1 MLGIQIHRLYME
13 EGKYRK
19 LLNEV
24 FGLMK
29 GEKLDAA
36 LQESKSAARVDAV
49 QDLMRSAIIQ
59 SSICKF
65 NGTPYYFSGRIY
77 EEMAWDDF
85 GNLIYDLMR
94 KCKMPNGDYSRVE
107 GVLKVCKRV
116 VAGKA
121 LQPDNAIVVF
131 NNCVFDMGARRA
143 YSFNRRWVQTT
154 CVPYDYKPEEH
165 VFLWRMFLDEVLPD
179 KNMQKVLQEF
189 LGSIFVDR
197 RVAKMETMLV
207 FRGSGSN
214 GKSVVFETI
223 MGILGRENV
232 SNFGIGALITGNE
245 RKKNIAFINGK
256 RLNYCSEIQAL
267 EFGKDSDTLKSLISG
282 EPTEARPIYGDNFTA
297 YNIPLLMANANQ
309 MPYLKDWSYG
319 MRRRICIIP
328 FEVEIPKA
336 RQKKELSRDLEAEYP
351 AIFNWILEGRDRF
364 IANGYKLT
372 DSKELEKVMD
382 EYQAESSTVMKFMYQ
397 MNYLCRYEEIAD
409 AEPKWMSSAVLYRRY
424 CKWCKDNNAKEE
436 NVTVFGRILSE
447 AGYRKKRTPNGQVYG
462 LYGAALKEKLYYEKR
477 EDLRGSYRQRISK
490 PVYKNGKRYVYT
502 HEGLAAYLALSIYQ
516 ITRLFREKRLEGA
529 YHMEG
534 RTTVFDLDAVEKIIK
549 QLKLRTK

>member
-1 MLGIQIHRLYME
+1 MPGIQIHRLYME
-13 EGKYRK
+13 KGKYRK

-49 QDLMRSAIIQ
+49 QDLMRAAIIR

-121 LQPDNAIVVF
+121 LKPDNAIVVF
-131 NNCVFDMGARRA
+131 NNCVFDMNARRA
-143 YSFNRRWVQTT
+143 HSFNRRWVQTT

-207 FRGSGSN
+207 LRGSGSN
-214 GKSVVFETI
+214 GKD
-223 MGILGRENV
+223 R
-232 SNFGIGALITGNE
+232 
-245 RKKNIAFINGK
+245 
-256 RLNYCSEIQAL
+256 Y
-267 EFGKDSDTLKSLISG
+267 ISC
-282 EPTEARPIYGDNFTA
+282 R
-297 YNIPLLMANANQ
+297 
-309 MPYLKDWSYG
+309 
-319 MRRRICIIP
+319 
-328 FEVEIPKA
+328 V
-336 RQKKELSRDLEAEYP
+336 
-351 AIFNWILEGRDRF
+351 
-364 IANGYKLT
+364 
-372 DSKELEKVMD
+372 
-382 EYQAESSTVMKFMYQ
+382 SSTCPASQCYF
-397 MNYLCRYEEIAD
+397 I
-409 AEPKWMSSAVLYRRY
+409 
-424 CKWCKDNNAKEE
+424 DNS
-436 NVTVFGRILSE
+436 FSFSC
-447 AGYRKKRTPNGQVYG
+447 NGLV
-462 LYGAALKEKLYYEKR
+462 
-477 EDLRGSYRQRISK
+477 
-490 PVYKNGKRYVYT
+490 
-502 HEGLAAYLALSIYQ
+502 LSIF
-516 ITRLFREKRLEGA
+516 TLFHFYLL
-529 YHMEG
+529 
-534 RTTVFDLDAVEKIIK
+534 VFQSLLVHGFQASFLFFV
-549 QLKLRTK
+549 